1 MRAVGVGLAGYLD
14 LGGTVRVSPNAPGL
28 VGIDLRTRLA
38 DKVGLPVTTENDANC
53 VAIAANHLLA
63 PASGDLVAVTL
74 GTGIGGGIVVD
85 GELVR
90 GAHGFAAEPGHTVID
105 PSGPRCPCGQRGCW
119 ERFASGSG
127 LRYLAR
133 RAAEAGNADA
143 VRRRAGSLD
152 AIRGELIT
160 TMVAEGDRGAVA
172 IFDEFI
178 RYLTIGVANLIN
190 IIDPE
195 VIVLGGGLIETG
207 DRLVDGVRTELRANY
222 PTTTARR
229 ATCGSRRRREAPT
242 PEASERGWSPPEWS
256 SGVPTARVSLHG
268 WSSAGSRRCRPY
280 VFTIIDGLKVEA
292 RRAGEDIID
301 LGFGNPDLPSPDIA
315 VEKLSEA
322 AHNTR
327 NHRYSASRGLPE
339 AARSGGR
346 PTTSAASASTSTPT
360 PR

>member
-1 MRAVGVGLAGYLD
+1 MSLEYPSTTYVVGVDMGGTKTLVSLVRLATTSGGTGTVEPGSPLEIVEREEVPSSAGSLDAVDVIESGVVQMIDRAGTDRPVRAVGVGLAGYLD
-14 LGGTVRVSPNAPGL
+14 LDGTVRVSPNAPGL
-28 VGIDLRTRLA
+28 VGIDLRARLA
-38 DKVGLPVTTENDANC
+38 DTVGLPVTTENDANC

-74 GTGIGGGIVVD
+74 GTGIGGGIVLD

-160 TMVAEGDRGAVA
+160 AMVAEGDRGAVA

-195 VIVLGGGLIETG
+195 VIVLGGGLIEAG

-222 PTTTARR
+222 PTTTVRR
-229 ATCGSRRRREAPT
+229 DVRV
-242 PEASERGWSPPEWS
+242 EASPGGPD
-256 SGVPTARVSLHG
+256 
-268 WSSAGSRRCRPY
+268 AGALGAGLVAAGM
-280 VFTIIDGLKVEA
+280 VFGGSDGE
-292 RRAGEDIID
+292 G
-301 LGFGNPDLPSPDIA
+301 
-315 VEKLSEA
+315 
-322 AHNTR
+322 
-327 NHRYSASRGLPE
+327 
-339 AARSGGR
+339 
-346 PTTSAASASTSTPT
+346 
-360 PR
+360 

>member
-1 MRAVGVGLAGYLD
+1 VSLTDPSTTYVLGVDVGGTKTLVALVRLTTAPGGTPVLEPGSPVEIVERQEVPSSAASLDAVDVIESRVVEMIERAGADRPVRGVGIGMAGYLD
-14 LGGTVRVSPNAPGL
+14 LGGIVRVSPNAPGL
-28 VGIDLRTRLA
+28 VGIDLRSRLA
-38 DKVGLPVTTENDANC
+38 GSVGLPVTTENDANC

-74 GTGIGGGIVVD
+74 GTGIGGGIILD

-190 IIDPE
+190 VIDPE
-195 VIVLGGGLIETG
+195 VIVLGGGLIEAG
-207 DRLVDGVRTELRANY
+207 DRLVEGVRTELRANY
-222 PTTTARR
+222 PTTTVRR
-229 ATCGSRRRREAPT
+229 DVQV
-242 PEASERGWSPPEWS
+242 EWS
-256 SGVPTARVSLHG
+256 SGPPTARVSLEP
-268 WSSAGSRRCRPY
+268 WSFAGSRRFPR
-280 VFTIIDGLKVEA
+280 TSS
-292 RRAGEDIID
+292 
-301 LGFGNPDLPSPDIA
+301 PSSMA
-315 VEKLSEA
+315 
-322 AHNTR
+322 
-327 NHRYSASRGLPE
+327 
-339 AARSGGR
+339 
-346 PTTSAASASTSTPT
+346 
-360 PR
+360 